1 MQKRTRYLVS
11 TLIAGVVLLV
21 AVLGLVPIRSAV
33 CGDSAVYRIAFGL
46 YTCEHNAE
54 SAANFSCFERIGG
67 LREYLSWREPSA
79 EQCRRREPQPF
90 VPWIYRWGIL
100 E

>member
-1 MQKRTRYLVS
+1 MQKRSRRLLS
-11 TLIAGVVLLV
+11 SLLASIVLLV
-21 AVLGLVPIRSAV
+21 AVLALVPIPAAV
-33 CGDSAVYRIAFGL
+33 CGESAVYRIAFGL

-67 LREYLSWREPSA
+67 WREYLSVRALSREQCGLREP
-79 EQCRRREPQPF
+79 RPF
-90 VPWIYRWGIL
+90 VPWIYRLGIL